1 VVLGL
6 TLLAGCAPR
15 PRDTGRS
22 AVAAGIRERTGFGIG
37 AADLA
42 RPSGNTIGQSPS
54 LAALREDHAVDL
66 ALRHNAAFHEQLTD
80 LQLSWADVV
89 QAGLVPNPDLNLL
102 FPLGPKQTEGTLTF
116 PLEFLWLRDKR
127 VRAARAAADRTSER
141 LVQVAMDLIRDV
153 RLAYADL
160 ALARERVALLTEAAE
175 LRGRVAELAGARV
188 RAGDATP
195 LDAVTARADALR
207 AREEARRLE
216 HDAAISE
223 ERLRALLGMG
233 ADRTPIALAA
243 LDPTGLGEANVD
255 ALVEQA
261 VADRADARAA
271 TLAVNAARE
280 RTRLARSE
288 VFTFSGIVDANER
301 GSKGFEAGP
310 GMKLALPVFNQNQG
324 AVARA
329 DAELERAVRQQATL
343 RDRIILDVREA
354 HARFVQAR
362 QDLEAWRTQI
372 RPAMEEA
379 VRLSERAY
387 RVGETPLVT
396 VLDASRQLLDG
407 RVREAQAASDLRRA
421 RAELERGVGR
431 RIDVAPVT
439 QPAPATRQSL
449 PTEQSP

>member
-1 VVLGL
+1 VLLGL

-22 AVAAGIRERTGFGIG
+22 AVAAGIRERSGFNIG
-37 AADLA
+37 AAELA
-42 RPSGNTIGQSPS
+42 RPSGNTTGQPPS

-66 ALRHNAAFHEQLTD
+66 ALRHNSAFHEQLTN
-80 LQLSWADVV
+80 LKLSWADVV

-102 FPLGPKQTEGTLTF
+102 FALGPKQTEGTLMF
-116 PLEFLWLRDKR
+116 PLEFLWLRGKR
-127 VRAARAAADRTSER
+127 VGAARAMADQTSER

-160 ALARERVALLTEAAE
+160 ALARERVALLTEAGE
-175 LRGRVAELAGARV
+175 LRGRVAELAAARV

-195 LDAVTARADALR
+195 LDAVLARADALR

-216 HDAAISE
+216 YDAAISE
-223 ERLRALLGMG
+223 ERLRALLGLG

-243 LDPTGLGEANVD
+243 LDSSGLGQANVD

-271 TLAVNAARE
+271 VLAVAAARE
-280 RTRLARSE
+280 RARLARVE
-288 VFTFSGIVDANER
+288 FFTFSGIIDANER

-310 GMKLALPVFNQNQG
+310 GMRLALPVFNQNQG
-324 AVARA
+324 VVARA

-387 RVGETPLVT
+387 RAGETPLVT
-396 VLDASRQLLDG
+396 VLEASRQLLDG
-407 RVREAQAASDLRRA
+407 RGREAQAASDLRRA

-431 RIDVAPVT
+431 RIDAPPDAR
-439 QPAPATRQSL
+439 PAPTSRQSL